1 MWPLPPPLL
10 AVGTSK
16 TNRCKQPAQRVRL
29 QWLVLPLRVRLP
41 RLLRLRRVALR
52 PNRVHRALRPG
63 GPLRDHRVPWVWK

>member
-1 MWPLPPPLL
+1 
-10 AVGTSK
+10 
-16 TNRCKQPAQRVRL
+16 VRL